1 MAYTDEAFQFKKT
14 RKFGK
19 EEIRIV
25 KDYRNMDVDKPKERE
40 GCRKPI
46 ADPATVG
53 EIEGQTVGTRYMDR
67 TAALEAGVH
76 GGLRRGIYSYKG
88 SARSVVL
95 SDGYEEFNKDKGDR
109 IRLCGEGGRSKD
121 GKMQV
126 KNQEYTHGNRGRN
139 TWNCCPSQYLCDGIE
154 ISPRHERSRKTGK
167 LD

>member
-1 MAYTDEAFQFKKT
+1 MTYTDEAFRFKKT

-46 ADPATVG
+46 ADPYVFRLFCGTADDALGRATVG
-53 EIEGQTVGTRYMDR
+53 EIEGQPVGTWYMDR

-95 SDGYEEFNKDKGDR
+95 SVHAYAGFS
-109 IRLCGEGGRSKD
+109 LLTVL
-121 GKMQV
+121 QV
-126 KNQEYTHGNRGRN
+126 G
-139 TWNCCPSQYLCDGIE
+139 WI
-154 ISPRHERSRKTGK
+154 
-167 LD
+167 